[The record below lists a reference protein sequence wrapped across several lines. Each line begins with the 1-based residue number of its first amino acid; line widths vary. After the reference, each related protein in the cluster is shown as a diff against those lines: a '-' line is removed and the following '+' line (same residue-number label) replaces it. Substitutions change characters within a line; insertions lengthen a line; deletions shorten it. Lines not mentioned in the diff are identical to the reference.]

1 MSLQTED
8 SFERFLRTVPGR
20 RTARQLAVRLAADIA
35 DGWFVNIGIG
45 KPTVI
50 ADVVDPSREI
60 IFHSENGIIG
70 VGPFAEESAQDDD
83 LINASKGFITIV
95 SGAAFVHHSDSF
107 ALIRGGH
114 LDLAVMGAFQ
124 VAENGDFANWN
135 IPGTKIPA
143 IGGAMDLA
151 NGVKRVWIMMDLFD
165 RAGVSKL
172 CERCSYPLTAR
183 GVVQRVYTDLAIF
196 EVSTTGFIV
205 PELVE
210 GLSLEEPQRH
220 VPVKIRL
227 EGSV

>member
-95 SGAAFVHHSDSF
+95 SRSEEHTS
-107 ALIRGGH
+107 
-114 LDLAVMGAFQ
+114 
-124 VAENGDFANWN
+124 
-135 IPGTKIPA
+135 
-143 IGGAMDLA
+143 
-151 NGVKRVWIMMDLFD
+151 
-165 RAGVSKL
+165 
-172 CERCSYPLTAR
+172 
-183 GVVQRVYTDLAIF
+183 
-196 EVSTTGFIV
+196 
-205 PELVE
+205 ELQ
-210 GLSLEEPQRH
+210 S
-220 VPVKIRL
+220 
-227 EGSV
+227 